1 MPTPDVDKN
10 TIKKLS
16 KLCRIDCT
24 EEEQE
29 SLLHDLKQILHYIEK
44 LDEIDTADVP
54 PCNHVLEEIYNVMR
68 EDEIGPVLDRSLFL
82 SNAASQIGGMVRV
95 PPVMKQN

>member
-1 MPTPDVDKN
+1 MPTPDLDKN

-24 EEEQE
+24 DEEQE
-29 SLLHDLKQILHYIEK
+29 MLLQDLKKILQYIEK
-44 LDEIDTADVP
+44 LDEIDTDHVP

-68 EDEIGPVLDRSLFL
+68 EDEIGPLLDRNDFL
-82 SNAASQIGGMVRV
+82 SNAPSQIAGMIRV